1 MSQERA
7 RLQVPVSP
15 PPEWLSQPVSAGAC
29 SSSYTPSTP
38 SSIAFS
44 ISSSP
49 ATSTYSYTLLKSR
62 TASSD
67 CSVSSSIRS
76 SSPDKK
82 YRRSIFHTK
91 SEDTL
96 VHHDSVGQHAS
107 KPAYRLPSLPPLP
120 PLPER
125 HSRYVQD
132 RSATATAIPIPNP
145 LSRPRER
152 EDASQPVPSS
162 VTDSSSR
169 SDPRFS
175 PSASTDNLSLQS
187 DESEMLDDL
196 SNAIHQYVISDFTKR
211 MPQVPQRSHQGRFVE
226 GAN

>member
-7 RLQVPVSP
+7 RLQVPISP
-15 PPEWLSQPVSAGAC
+15 SPEWLSQPVSAGAY

-38 SSIAFS
+38 SSMAFS
-44 ISSSP
+44 IPSSP
-49 ATSTYSYTLLKSR
+49 ATSTYSHTLLKSR
-62 TASSD
+62 NTSSD

-76 SSPDKK
+76 SSPDRK

-96 VHHDSVGQHAS
+96 AHHDSVGQHAS
-107 KPAYRLPSLPPLP
+107 KTAYRLPSLPPLP

-132 RSATATAIPIPNP
+132 RSATATAIPHP
-145 LSRPRER
+145 LSRPRPR